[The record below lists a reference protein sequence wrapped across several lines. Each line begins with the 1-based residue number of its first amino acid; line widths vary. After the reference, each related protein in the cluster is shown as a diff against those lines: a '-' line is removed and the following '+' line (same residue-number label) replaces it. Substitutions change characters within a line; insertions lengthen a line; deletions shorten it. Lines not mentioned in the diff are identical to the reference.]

1 MSEIK
6 VYKITNGVNELEN
19 VPFQLEVDLQR
30 MIEKNMKVFFSVD
43 FLETEYTFTGGRID
57 SLGID
62 ENNCPVIFEYKRS
75 VNENVIN
82 QGLYYLEWL
91 LDHKADF
98 ELLVLKKFG
107 IERAEQIEWK
117 TPIVYCIANKFTKF
131 DVNSVKQ
138 MQRNIYLVE
147 YKRFENDILI
157 FDYLNL
163 DLKVKEIQDIIPN
176 TKNGTALK
184 SKPNKSIEER
194 VKNLRDALKPLLDEI
209 TNYINSLGDDVTE
222 VRLKQYIAFKKI
234 GNFVT
239 VDVTHEKISVFLKLN
254 PEKINIKEN
263 MRDMRG
269 IGHFGTGDVE
279 VVVRTQD
286 DLAVAREYIQLAY
299 DEN

>member
-43 FLETEYTFTGGRID
+43 FLETEYIFTGGRID